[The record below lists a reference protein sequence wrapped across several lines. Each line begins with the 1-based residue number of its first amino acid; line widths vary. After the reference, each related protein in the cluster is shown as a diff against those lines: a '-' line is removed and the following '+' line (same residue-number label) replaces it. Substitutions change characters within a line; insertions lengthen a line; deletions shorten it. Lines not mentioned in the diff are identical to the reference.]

1 MDLMDLILLIDEE
14 ESNKVSNVHKF
25 ISENINAQIEGF
37 QRQLYKIEP
46 KRLNRFT
53 ANAFINSCG
62 ITNPVE
68 RKEILKDIQNLAEN
82 INELDENGRRFLYRV
97 LATYKNKKSTSYN
110 RDIIMDPRV
119 VQRHLGIGDE
129 ILQTELKLLDHAELL
144 DVDTLEYDGMLKLRY
159 YDAEGNDLLSDVYNF
174 CLANNRSLEKLILVP
189 DFSQLD

>member
-1 MDLMDLILLIDEE
+1 
-14 ESNKVSNVHKF
+14 
-25 ISENINAQIEGF
+25 
-37 QRQLYKIEP
+37 
-46 KRLNRFT
+46 
-53 ANAFINSCG
+53 
-62 ITNPVE
+62 
-68 RKEILKDIQNLAEN
+68 
-82 INELDENGRRFLYRV
+82 
-97 LATYKNKKSTSYN
+97 
-110 RDIIMDPRV
+110 MDPRV